1 MASFF
6 ALAIDKFPKNADGNI
21 SWPLNYICGLLC
33 KCRAGPLEVDTVNS
47 DSHPVGIS
55 FAVSIPFIMFAFL
68 IKFLRNGWIQFRY
81 FWVKILVLPVLHL
94 LSRVPRLYHVCDRL
108 WNRVAN
114 STGNYDPDFESRVKR
129 LLGQDDLESVGLDED
144 MRYLFSKRIR
154 HFLDSGRLGGL
165 QEDLEED
172 ESE

>member
-6 ALAIDKFPKNADGNI
+6 ALAIDKFPKDADGNT

-68 IKFLRNGWIQFRY
+68 INPFRNGWIRFRY
-81 FWVKILVLPVLHL
+81 FWVNILVLPVLHL
-94 LSRVPRLYHVCDRL
+94 LSRVPILYGVCDNL
-108 WNRVAN
+108 WDRAAD
-114 STGNYDPDFESRVKR
+114 STDKYDPDYESRVRK
-129 LLGQDDLESVGLDED
+129 LFGQDALDREPDED
-144 MRYLFSKRIR
+144 MYYLFDKRMR
-154 HFLDSGRLGGL
+154 HFIYSGRFGGL